1 MIARRAEMLR
11 EYQNPAY
18 ADMYEARIARV
29 RAAESNLGLGEQLT
43 YAAATYLAK
52 LMAYKDEYEV
62 ARLYTDGRFAKYR
75 AETWTGGKAKVWLAP
90 PLIAR
95 KGSDGKPQKIAF
107 SGWVLDAVFPVLA
120 RLKGLRGTALD
131 LFGYSEERA
140 MERGLITA
148 FEGDLDRIAQKL
160 TAARLPTALKLAQ
173 VPQSIRGYGHVKEA
187 SVGPAKAESAR
198 LWGVW

>member
-1 MIARRAEMLR
+1 
-11 EYQNPAY
+11 
-18 ADMYEARIARV
+18 
-29 RAAESNLGLGEQLT
+29 
-43 YAAATYLAK
+43 
-52 LMAYKDEYEV
+52 
-62 ARLYTDGRFAKYR
+62 
-75 AETWTGGKAKVWLAP
+75 
-90 PLIAR
+90 
-95 KGSDGKPQKIAF
+95 
-107 SGWVLDAVFPVLA
+107 
-120 RLKGLRGTALD
+120 
-131 LFGYSEERA
+131 